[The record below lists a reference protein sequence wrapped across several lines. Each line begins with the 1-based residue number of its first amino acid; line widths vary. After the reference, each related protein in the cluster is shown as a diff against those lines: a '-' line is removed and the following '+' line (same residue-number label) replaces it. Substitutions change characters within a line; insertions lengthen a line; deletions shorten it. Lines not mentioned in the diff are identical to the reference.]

1 MTRVSPVQLP
11 CAKTGA
17 NANRLVRVDPMLA
30 STMSFEMVQNKR
42 EEGYELYGENSGSQN
57 LVRVRAFSL

>member
-1 MTRVSPVQLP
+1 
-11 CAKTGA
+11 
-17 NANRLVRVDPMLA
+17 MLA
-30 STMSFEMVQNKR
+30 STMSFEMAQNKR